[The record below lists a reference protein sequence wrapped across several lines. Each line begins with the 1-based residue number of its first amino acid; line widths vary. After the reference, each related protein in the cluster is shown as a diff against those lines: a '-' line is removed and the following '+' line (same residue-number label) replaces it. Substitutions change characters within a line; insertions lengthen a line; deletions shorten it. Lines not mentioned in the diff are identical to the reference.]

1 MLLPASD
8 ARRIAYFSMEIG
20 VDPSMPTY
28 SGGLG
33 VRAGD
38 SMRAA
43 ADLGIPIVAVTLVH
57 RKGYFRQQ
65 LDGQGRQT
73 VPPDTWSPESLL
85 EPVEPR
91 VRVTVEGR
99 EVSVRAWRYVVQG
112 VSGQAVPVYFLDT
125 DLPDNAPAD
134 RTITDELYGGDG
146 EYRLCQEVVLGIG
159 GVRLLRA
166 LGHTHLDVYHM
177 NEGHSGL
184 LTLALLEEQLAG
196 P

>member
-20 VDPSMPTY
+20 VDPSISTY

-33 VRAGD
+33 VLAGD

-73 VPPDTWSPESLL
+73 VSPDTWSPESLL
-85 EPVEPR
+85 APVEPR
-91 VRVTVEGR
+91 VRVTVERR
-99 EVSVRAWRYVVQG
+99 EVSVRA
-112 VSGQAVPVYFLDT
+112 SPYFFQ
-125 DLPDNAPAD
+125 
-134 RTITDELYGGDG
+134 RG
-146 EYRLCQEVVLGIG
+146 
-159 GVRLLRA
+159 
-166 LGHTHLDVYHM
+166 
-177 NEGHSGL
+177 S
-184 LTLALLEEQLAG
+184 
-196 P
+196 